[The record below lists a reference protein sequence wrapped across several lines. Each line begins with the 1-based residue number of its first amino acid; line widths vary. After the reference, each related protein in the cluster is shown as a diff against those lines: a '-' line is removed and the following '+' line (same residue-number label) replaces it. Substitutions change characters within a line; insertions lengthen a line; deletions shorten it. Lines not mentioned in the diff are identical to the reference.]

1 MSENEAR
8 KVYVVAAEGGEV
20 VALPDGEHVGIEF
33 RFADGSAVR
42 VALYCIQMASFMQS
56 LFEEGLRGLH
66 QMHTR
71 GSRQPANA
79 LVN

>member
-1 MSENEAR
+1 MSENETR
-8 KVYVVAAEGGEV
+8 KAYVVASEGGEV

-33 RFADGSAVR
+33 RFSDGSAVR
-42 VALYCIQMASFMQS
+42 VALHCVQMASFMQS

-66 QMHTR
+66 QMHAR
-71 GSRQPANA
+71 GPQQPASA